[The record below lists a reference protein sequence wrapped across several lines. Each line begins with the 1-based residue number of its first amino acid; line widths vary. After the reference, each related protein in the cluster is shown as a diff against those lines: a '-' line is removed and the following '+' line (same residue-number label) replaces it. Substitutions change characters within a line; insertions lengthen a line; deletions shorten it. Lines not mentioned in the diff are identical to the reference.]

1 MNPILKPLCDHESA
15 PWVQCKHFVCK
26 IEAITATDILRG
38 KVKRLGG
45 NCCGFGTAELD
56 LSL

>member
-1 MNPILKPLCDHESA
+1 MSPILKPLCDHESA

-45 NCCGFGTAELD
+45 NCCGFGTAECLN
-56 LSL
+56 